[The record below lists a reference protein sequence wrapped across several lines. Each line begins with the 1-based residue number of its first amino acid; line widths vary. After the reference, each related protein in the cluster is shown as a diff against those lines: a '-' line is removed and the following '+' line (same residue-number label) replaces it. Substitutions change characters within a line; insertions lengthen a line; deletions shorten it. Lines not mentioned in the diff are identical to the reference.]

1 MGLLERINAERRPQA
16 AYPVG
21 AADRV
26 DRGLGMFGHEDDRF
40 SPEKYGDYLAT
51 SNDIYSI
58 ISLRARLRSG
68 LALRTYRGRGAEK
81 TDVSSGPVVEL
92 LRHVNPHWT
101 FPRLIRMDEL
111 SLGVWGESFWA
122 IEKSPAGEPRE
133 IWWLKSPRVRPVPDK
148 NNYLMG
154 FIYESAYGD
163 PVAFTPD
170 EIVWQRYPNPID
182 EFAPLSPLAAAR
194 LSADTASAM
203 QKANKNLFDQG
214 LMAGGLIVPETDKV
228 TFSEEQAR
236 ELEQLLDRR
245 LKGVDKAHRWSV
257 LRYEAQIK
265 GLNVTPKDAEFAN
278 GMNMSLR
285 QSCNAYGVPAPLLNE
300 MSASTLTNVREYQ
313 RQLWEHAL
321 VPDADFAAAEIEEQ
335 LLPMFGKRPGR
346 QSVDHCAWDYSR
358 VPALQES
365 ASEAWGRERQ
375 MIEVG
380 ALTINEWRKSKGE
393 KPVPWGDVYWAP
405 VNKGAVEGGES
416 GPAGPPAAPAPAS
429 TPEEIADYAD
439 FQHVK
444 SIHQSFAEA
453 RELVA
458 SAGYPA
464 VNGHKMGGRS

>member
-1 MGLLERINAERRPQA
+1 MGLLERVNAERSPQA

-21 AADRV
+21 TADR
-26 DRGLGMFGHEDDRF
+26 LGWDDGPFGRDDAQF
-40 SPEKYGDYLAT
+40 SPESYGNYLAT

-58 ISLRARLRSG
+58 VSLRARLRSG
-68 LALRTYRGRGAEK
+68 LTLRTFNGRGSDKSE
-81 TDVSSGPVVEL
+81 VSKGPVAEL
-92 LRHVNPHWT
+92 LRHVNPFWT

-122 IEKSPAGEPRE
+122 IEKTPMGEPRE
-133 IWWLKSPRVRPVPDK
+133 IWWLKSSRMRPVPDK
-148 NNYLMG
+148 DNYLAG
-154 FIYESAYGD
+154 FIYESAHGEPIGFD
-163 PVAFTPD
+163 AD

-194 LSADTASAM
+194 LSADTAHAM

-228 TFSEEQAR
+228 TFSPEQAT

-245 LKGVDKAHRWSV
+245 FKGVDKAHRWSV
-257 LRYEAQIK
+257 LRFEAQMK
-265 GLNVTPKDAEFAN
+265 SLSVTPKDAEFAN

-335 LLPMFGKRPGR
+335 LLPMFGKRSGR
-346 QSVDHCAWDYSR
+346 MTVDHCAWDYSR

-393 KPVPWGDVYWAP
+393 PPVPWGDVYWAP
-405 VNKGAVEGGES
+405 VNKGAVEDGEDS
-416 GPAGPPAAPAPAS
+416 PAGKTMPAS
-429 TPEEIADYAD
+429 TPEEMADFAD
-439 FQHVK
+439 FQHVR
-444 SIHQSFAEA
+444 SITQTFE
-453 RELVA
+453 ELTAQFA
-458 SAGYPA
+458 SAGWA
-464 VNGHKMGGRS
+464 VNGHGR